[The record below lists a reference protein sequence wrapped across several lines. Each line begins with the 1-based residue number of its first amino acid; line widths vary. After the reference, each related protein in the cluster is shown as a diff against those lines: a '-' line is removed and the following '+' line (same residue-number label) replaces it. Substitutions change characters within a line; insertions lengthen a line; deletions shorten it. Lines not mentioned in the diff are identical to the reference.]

1 MGWFDGWFGPEQYGP
16 NPAPQPPPEYNFQDA
31 LRQARQQQLY
41 SGLLST
47 GGTLMAAGQPMHP
60 NQRAQILAHAAQNSG
75 QMFDQREPMQ
85 TAMYGMQ
92 ANKMQQ
98 DMERQKMFQ
107 KMLMGGAPTA
117 AAPSGPIGGAPGALP
132 PQGMPGGQPAPLE
145 MFGKLPPEARMVLL
159 SMPPEQQAP
168 ALFSMYQK
176 QMETGQWQPANEGG
190 VAGQRNRFTGEFKPF
205 NPSAQPGSWRDI
217 GGGMQE
223 HTITGEKKPTNP
235 TMAQVSV
242 NPNINMPKQQTAEQ
256 GEVGKFYGET
266 YTNLQK
272 AAMDAPSKI
281 GKLDQIESLLTKAY
295 TGAGAETVLDVKKAA
310 QGMGINL
317 DLPANVG
324 AAEAAKALSNEMA
337 LQLRN
342 PAGGAGMPGALSDPD
357 RQFLVS
363 MTPGL
368 AQTPEGRK
376 QLIDAHRK
384 VAQRDQEVA
393 KMAREYRKKNGQID
407 EGFFDVLS
415 EYAEKHPLFKATAA
429 PGVPKAGD
437 VQQGYRF
444 KGGNPGDPNSWER
457 AQ

>member
-16 NPAPQPPPEYNFQDA
+16 NPAPQPPEYNFQDA

-41 SGLLST
+41 SGLMST

-107 KMLMGGAPTA
+107 RMLMGGAPTA
-117 AAPSGPIGGAPGALP
+117 AAQPGPIGGAPGALP
-132 PQGMPGGQPAPLE
+132 PQGGVPGGQPAPLE

-205 NPSAQPGSWRDI
+205 NPSAQPGTWKDI

-223 HTITGEKKPTNP
+223 NTITGEKKPTNP

-242 NPNINMPKQQTAEQ
+242 NPNVNMPPQETAEQ
-256 GEVGKFYGET
+256 KKLGEHYGDLFIK
-266 YTNLQK
+266 LQDAGT
-272 AAMDAPSKI
+272 AAS
-281 GKLDQIESLLTKAY
+281 GTKAKLGIIGDALDKVY
-295 TGAGAETVLDVKKAA
+295 TGTGAQTVQDVKKAA
-310 QGMGINL
+310 QFFNIKL
-317 DLPANVG
+317 DDAANIG
-324 AAEAAKALSNEMA
+324 AGEAANALSREIA

-342 PAGGAGMPGALSDPD
+342 PSGGAGMPGAMSDAD
-357 RQFLVS
+357 RNYLES
-363 MTPGL
+363 MVPGMS
-368 AQTPEGRK
+368 QTAEGRK
-376 QLIDAHRK
+376 QLIDARMK
-384 VAQRDQEVA
+384 LAQREIDVA
-393 KMAREYRKKNGQID
+393 RLAREYKKSNGGKMD
-407 EGFFDVLS
+407 DGFYDKLQEF
-415 EYAEKHPLFKATAA
+415 AEKNPLF
-429 PGVPKAGD
+429 PKAPSMPAGATQAD
-437 VQQGYRF
+437 IEAEIKRRGLR
-444 KGGNPGDPNSWER
+444 
-457 AQ
+457 